1 MLDLGNARARRLAG
15 GSPAPRQLAES
26 SSQAT
31 FDANF
36 DPKVGDFVKYLNEHM
51 KTETNP
57 LGTQ

>member
-26 SSQAT
+26 SNQAT
-31 FDANF
+31 FDGNF
-36 DPKVGDFVKYLNEHM
+36 DPKKGDFVKYFNEFM

>member
-26 SSQAT
+26 SEQAA

-36 DPKVGDFVKYLNEHM
+36 DPQVGDVVKYFNAYVTSAT
-51 KTETNP
+51 KP